1 MKFGEEQWGGEWMLG
16 RLREERTCEQV
27 DGGMLEQE
35 GKSRA
40 LQPWASTEWS
50 CWRNTL
56 RSVLQN

>member
-1 MKFGEEQWGGEWMLG
+1 MRFGGEPWRGEWAG
-16 RLREERTCEQV
+16 RLPEERARELV

-40 LQPWASTEWS
+40 WQPWTSRDWS